1 MTVAHASG
9 TDPRGRQAPPPSGVA
24 RPPGRPPGRPRDTR
38 RDPLII
44 EATLAAL
51 ADNGFGGLSMEAV
64 AAAAGVGKAT
74 VYRRWPTKGALV
86 ADALAT
92 LAESH
97 EPHDTGSLR
106 DDLVAAVNAVRRHNI
121 QTLSGRIMPRLLAE
135 KESHPDLFDTYRQ
148 QVIVPSR
155 EQVAS
160 VLRRGVAA
168 GELRADLD
176 IDLATDMLVGPVSYR
191 QYTGGSHEV
200 TGTRIGQ
207 IVDTVLG
214 GIRAR

>member
-1 MTVAHASG
+1 MAVAPASG
-9 TDPRGRQAPPPSGVA
+9 TDPRERPARPPSGVV
-24 RPPGRPPGRPRDTR
+24 RPPGRPRDNR

-51 ADNGFGGLSMEAV
+51 AANGFGGLSMEAV

-92 LAESH
+92 LAEPH

-106 DDLVAAVNAVRRHNI
+106 DDLVAVVNAVRRNNI

-148 QVIVPSR
+148 QVIAPAR

-168 GELRADLD
+168 GELKADLD
-176 IDLATDMLVGPVSYR
+176 IDLVTDMLVGPVSYR
-191 QYTGGSHEV
+191 QYTAGSHEV
-200 TGTRIGQ
+200 TGTRISQ